1 MTTIDWIIIA
11 VFFVILLAIP
21 MLTARKGS
29 SSTKEFFLSG
39 RSMPWWLIGVSVMAA
54 STSTDS
60 ANLFTELIRK
70 DGMSGN
76 WAWWAFLLTGLMTVF
91 VYAKLWHRS
100 GVTTDVE
107 FYELRYSGKP
117 AAFLRALRA
126 VYLGFVFNLL
136 ILGSVVMA
144 GVKIGIILFGVSAT
158 TVVIVT
164 AVAGIIYAAFG
175 GVRGVI
181 YTDFYLFTV
190 IMVGAVVAAFYA
202 LGQPEVGGM
211 AGLVAK
217 LEAKGTLDF
226 FPKFTDMDTLMAVF
240 IMPVAMHWWT
250 VCKSGAE
257 PGGGSYIVQ
266 RILTAKNENHAI
278 GGMFFFSLA
287 HHAFRPFP
295 WYIVGLCS
303 ILVFPDITKAFPN
316 VPANYQGGDVAY
328 PAMLKLVPP
337 GWYGLVAASMAGALL
352 STVAALLSIYSTYL
366 VNDIYGRF
374 FRPKAS
380 GRELIWATR
389 GASVLLMVAACLIA
403 PFLQSAKSAF
413 DLMLLIGAG
422 TGPIFLLRWFWMR
435 INAWSEI
442 AGLVTGLVAA
452 VFLHIVWPILP
463 SVTFHLSSFTIHLFG
478 SPLQPWVKILWG
490 TIATTV
496 AWVAV
501 TLVTRPEP
509 AAVLE
514 KFRSTVR
521 ADGRDVGKGLVM
533 MTFAA
538 FACFGAMYATGAW
551 CYGWYLKATVVTLL
565 SALSGAVV
573 YVLFNHRKEPKC
585 Q

>member
-11 VFFVILLAIP
+11 AFFAILLAIP
-21 MLTARKGS
+21 VLTARKGS

-39 RSMPWWLIGVSVMAA
+39 RSMPWWLIGISVMAA

-60 ANLFTELIRK
+60 ANLFTEIIRK

-76 WAWWAFLLTGLMTVF
+76 WAWWAFMLTGLLTVF

-136 ILGSVVMA
+136 IMGAVILG
-144 GVKIGIILFGVSAT
+144 GVKIGVILFGVSPAT
-158 TVVIVT
+158 IYLVT
-164 AVAGIIYAAFG
+164 AVAGIVYAAFG

-190 IMVGAVVAAFYA
+190 IMVGAVAAAFYA
-202 LGQPEVGGM
+202 LGRPEVGGM
-211 AGLVAK
+211 AAMVAK
-217 LEAKGTLDF
+217 LDAQGTLDF
-226 FPKFTDMDTLMAVF
+226 FPKFSDTDTLMAAFV
-240 IMPVAMHWWT
+240 MPLAMHWWT

-278 GGMFFFSLA
+278 GGMLFFNLA

-303 ILVFPDITKAFPN
+303 ILVFPQLADIQKAFPH
-316 VPANYQGGDVAY
+316 VDPAYVRGDMAY
-328 PAMLKLVPP
+328 PAMLTFVPP
-337 GWYGLVAASMAGALL
+337 GWYGVVAASMAGALL
-352 STVAALLSIYSTYL
+352 STVAALLSIYSIYL

-374 FRPKAS
+374 MRPKAS

-403 PFLQSAKSAF
+403 PFLESAKTAF

-452 VFLHIVWPILP
+452 VFLHLVWP
-463 SVTFHLSSFTIHLFG
+463 HLFG

-496 AWVAV
+496 AWIAV
-501 TLVTRPEP
+501 TLLTKPEP

-514 KFRSTVR
+514 KFKATVR

-533 MTFAA
+533 MTLAA

-551 CYGWYLKATVVTLL
+551 CYGWYLKATIVTLL
-565 SALSGAVV
+565 SALAGVAV
-573 YVLFNHRKEPKC
+573 YTLFHYRQEKSNE
-585 Q
+585 

>member
-11 VFFVILLAIP
+11 AFFAILLAIP
-21 MLTARKGS
+21 VLTARKGS

-39 RSMPWWLIGVSVMAA
+39 RSMPWWLIGISVMAA

-60 ANLFTELIRK
+60 ANLFTEIIRK

-76 WAWWAFLLTGLMTVF
+76 WAWWAFMLTGLLTVF

-136 ILGSVVMA
+136 IMGAVILG
-144 GVKIGIILFGVSAT
+144 GVKIGVILFGVSPAT
-158 TVVIVT
+158 IYLVT
-164 AVAGIIYAAFG
+164 AVAGIVYAAFG

-190 IMVGAVVAAFYA
+190 IMVGAVAAAFYA
-202 LGQPEVGGM
+202 LGRPEVGGM
-211 AGLVAK
+211 AAMVAK
-217 LEAKGTLDF
+217 LDAQGTLDF
-226 FPKFTDMDTLMAVF
+226 FPKFSDTDTLMAAFV
-240 IMPVAMHWWT
+240 MPLAMHWWT

-278 GGMFFFSLA
+278 GGMLFFNLA

-303 ILVFPDITKAFPN
+303 ILVFPQLADIQKAFPH
-316 VPANYQGGDVAY
+316 VDPAYVRGDMAY
-328 PAMLKLVPP
+328 PAMLTFVPP
-337 GWYGLVAASMAGALL
+337 GWYGVVAASMAGALL

-374 FRPKAS
+374 MRPKAS

-403 PFLQSAKSAF
+403 PFLESAKTAF

-452 VFLHIVWPILP
+452 VFLHLVWP
-463 SVTFHLSSFTIHLFG
+463 HLFG

-496 AWVAV
+496 AWIAV
-501 TLVTRPEP
+501 TLLTKPEP
-509 AAVLE
+509 AAVLK
-514 KFRSTVR
+514 KFKATVR

-533 MTFAA
+533 MTLAA

-551 CYGWYLKATVVTLL
+551 CYGWYLKATIVTLL
-565 SALSGAVV
+565 SALAGVAV
-573 YVLFNHRKEPKC
+573 YMLFHYRQEKSNE
-585 Q
+585 

>member
-1 MTTIDWIIIA
+1 MQNIDWIIIA
-11 VFFVILLAIP
+11 VFFAILLAIP
-21 MLTARKGS
+21 MLTARKGA

-60 ANLFTELIRK
+60 ANLFTEIIRK

-158 TVVIVT
+158 TVVLVT
-164 AVAGIIYAAFG
+164 AVAGVIYAAFG

-181 YTDFYLFTV
+181 YTDFYLFAV
-190 IMVGAVVAAFYA
+190 IMIGAVVAAVYA

-217 LEAKGTLDF
+217 LEEKGTLDF

-374 FRPKAS
+374 FRPRAS
-380 GRELIWATR
+380 ERELIWATR
-389 GASVLLMVAACLIA
+389 GASVLLMAAACLIA

-452 VFLHIVWPILP
+452 VFLHIVWP
-463 SVTFHLSSFTIHLFG
+463 HLFG
-478 SPLQPWVKILWG
+478 APLQPWVKILWG

-496 AWVAV
+496 AWIAV
-501 TLVTRPEP
+501 TLITRPEP
-509 AAVLE
+509 TSVLE
-514 KFRSTVR
+514 RFRSTVR
-521 ADGRDVGKGLVM
+521 ADGRDVGKGLIM
-533 MTFAA
+533 MTLAA

-551 CYGWYLKATVVTLL
+551 CYGWYLKASIITLL
-565 SALSGAVV
+565 SALAGMSV
-573 YVLFNHRKEPKC
+573 YVLFHHKAKPAGVSS
-585 Q
+585 QDAPDAQQFVQ

>member
-1 MTTIDWIIIA
+1 MQNIDWIIIA
-11 VFFVILLAIP
+11 VFFAILLAIP
-21 MLTARKGS
+21 MLTARKGA

-60 ANLFTELIRK
+60 ANLFTEIIRK

-158 TVVIVT
+158 TVVLVT
-164 AVAGIIYAAFG
+164 AVAGVIYAAFG

-181 YTDFYLFTV
+181 YTDFYLFAV
-190 IMVGAVVAAFYA
+190 IMIGAVVAAVYA

-211 AGLVAK
+211 AGLVTK

-240 IMPVAMHWWT
+240 IMPLAMHWWT

-452 VFLHIVWPILP
+452 VFLHIVWP
-463 SVTFHLSSFTIHLFG
+463 HLFG
-478 SPLQPWVKILWG
+478 APLQPWVKILWG

-501 TLVTRPEP
+501 TLITKPEP

-533 MTFAA
+533 MTLAA

-551 CYGWYLKATVVTLL
+551 CYGWYLKASVVTLL
-565 SALSGAVV
+565 STLSGVAV
-573 YVLFNHRKEPKC
+573 YVLFNRKTSSVSRSPSSEEGS
-585 Q
+585 

>member
-60 ANLFTELIRK
+60 ANLFTEIIRK

-158 TVVIVT
+158 TVVLVT
-164 AVAGIIYAAFG
+164 AVAGVIYAAFG

-181 YTDFYLFTV
+181 YTDFYLFAV
-190 IMVGAVVAAFYA
+190 IMIGAVVAAVYA

-217 LEAKGTLDF
+217 LEGKGTLDF

-316 VPANYQGGDVAY
+316 VPANFQGGDVAY

-389 GASVLLMVAACLIA
+389 GASVLLMAAACLIA

-463 SVTFHLSSFTIHLFG
+463 SFTIHLSSFTIHLFG

-496 AWVAV
+496 AWVSV
-501 TLVTRPEP
+501 TLVTKPEP

-538 FACFGAMYATGAW
+538 FTCFGAMYATGAW
-551 CYGWYLKATVVTLL
+551 CYGWYLKAAVVTLL
-565 SALSGAVV
+565 SALSGAAV

>member
-1 MTTIDWIIIA
+1 MQNIDWVIIA
-11 VFFVILLAIP
+11 VFFAILLAIP
-21 MLTARKGS
+21 MLAARKGA

-60 ANLFTELIRK
+60 ANLFTEIIRK

-158 TVVIVT
+158 TVVLVT
-164 AVAGIIYAAFG
+164 AVAGVIYAAFG

-181 YTDFYLFTV
+181 YTDFYLFAV
-190 IMVGAVVAAFYA
+190 IMVGAVVAAVYA

-217 LEAKGTLDF
+217 LEEKGTLDF

-240 IMPVAMHWWT
+240 IMPLAMHWWT

-316 VPANYQGGDVAY
+316 VPANFQGGDVAY

-452 VFLHIVWPILP
+452 VFLHIVWP
-463 SVTFHLSSFTIHLFG
+463 HLFG
-478 SPLQPWVKILWG
+478 APLQPWVKILWG

-496 AWVAV
+496 AWIAV
-501 TLVTRPEP
+501 TLITRPEP
-509 AAVLE
+509 TAVLE

-521 ADGRDVGKGLVM
+521 ADGRDVGKGLIM
-533 MTFAA
+533 MTLAA

-551 CYGWYLKATVVTLL
+551 CYGWYLKATIVTLL
-565 SALSGAVV
+565 SALAGVAV
-573 YVLFNHRKEPKC
+573 YTLFHYRQEKSNE
-585 Q
+585 

>member
-1 MTTIDWIIIA
+1 MHSIDWIIIA

-21 MLTARKGS
+21 VLTARKGS

-60 ANLFTELIRK
+60 ANLFTEIIRK

-76 WAWWAFLLTGLMTVF
+76 WAWWAFLLTGLLTVF

-136 ILGSVVMA
+136 IMGAVILG
-144 GVKIGIILFGVSAT
+144 GVKIGVILFGVSPT
-158 TVVIVT
+158 TVYLVT
-164 AVAGIIYAAFG
+164 AVAGIVYAAFG

-190 IMVGAVVAAFYA
+190 IMVGAVAAAIYA
-202 LGQPEVGGM
+202 LGLPQVGGM
-211 AGLVAK
+211 EGLVAK
-217 LEAKGTLDF
+217 LEARGTLDF
-226 FPKFTDMDTLMAVF
+226 FPKFSDTDTLMAAF
-240 IMPVAMHWWT
+240 IMPLAMHWWT

-266 RILTAKNENHAI
+266 RILTAKSENHAL
-278 GGMFFFSLA
+278 GGMLFFSLA

-295 WYIVGLCS
+295 WYVVGLCS
-303 ILVFPDITKAFPN
+303 ILVFPQLADIQKAFPH
-316 VPANYQGGDVAY
+316 VDPAYVRGDMAY
-328 PAMLKLVPP
+328 PAMLTFVPP
-337 GWYGLVAASMAGALL
+337 GWYGVVAASMAGALL

-374 FRPKAS
+374 MRPKAS

-389 GASVLLMVAACLIA
+389 GASVLLMVASCLIA
-403 PFLQSAKSAF
+403 PFLESAKTAF

-452 VFLHIVWPILP
+452 VFLHLVWP
-463 SVTFHLSSFTIHLFG
+463 HLFG
-478 SPLQPWVKILWG
+478 APLQPWVKILWG

-496 AWVAV
+496 AWIAV
-501 TLVTRPEP
+501 TLFTKPEP
-509 AAVLE
+509 AAVIE
-514 KFRSTVR
+514 KFKTTVR

-533 MTFAA
+533 MTLAA

-551 CYGWYLKATVVTLL
+551 CYGWYLKATAVTIL
-565 SALSGAVV
+565 SVLAGVAV
-573 YVLFNHRKEPKC
+573 YWLFHRKGGAC
-585 Q
+585 ATQNMI

>member
-11 VFFVILLAIP
+11 IFFAILLAIP
-21 MLTARKGS
+21 AWTARKGS

-60 ANLFTELIRK
+60 ANLFTEIIRK

-158 TVVIVT
+158 TVVLVT
-164 AVAGIIYAAFG
+164 AVAGVIYAAFG

-181 YTDFYLFTV
+181 YTDFYLFAV
-190 IMVGAVVAAFYA
+190 IMIGAVVAAVYA

-211 AGLVAK
+211 AGLVTK

-240 IMPVAMHWWT
+240 IMPLAMHWWT

-316 VPANYQGGDVAY
+316 VPANFQGGDVAY

-389 GASVLLMVAACLIA
+389 GASVLLMAAACLIA

-452 VFLHIVWPILP
+452 VFLHIVWP
-463 SVTFHLSSFTIHLFG
+463 HLFG
-478 SPLQPWVKILWG
+478 APLQPWVKILWG
-490 TIATTV
+490 TIATTI
-496 AWVAV
+496 AWIAV
-501 TLVTRPEP
+501 TLLTKPEP

-521 ADGRDVGKGLVM
+521 ADGRDVGKGLIM
-533 MTFAA
+533 MTLAA
-538 FACFGAMYATGAW
+538 FTCFGAMYATGAW

-565 SALSGAVV
+565 SALAGAAV
-573 YVLFNHRKEPKC
+573 YWLFHHKPAAAWNVH
-585 Q
+585 

>member
-1 MTTIDWIIIA
+1 MHSIDWIIIA
-11 VFFVILLAIP
+11 VFFAILLAIP
-21 MLTARKGS
+21 VLTARKGS

-60 ANLFTELIRK
+60 ANLFTEIIRK

-158 TVVIVT
+158 TVVLVT
-164 AVAGIIYAAFG
+164 AVAGVIYAAFG

-181 YTDFYLFTV
+181 YTDFYLFAV
-190 IMVGAVVAAFYA
+190 IMIGAVVAAVYA

-337 GWYGLVAASMAGALL
+337 GWYGLW
-352 STVAALLSIYSTYL
+352 
-366 VNDIYGRF
+366 
-374 FRPKAS
+374 P
-380 GRELIWATR
+380 
-389 GASVLLMVAACLIA
+389 
-403 PFLQSAKSAF
+403 P
-413 DLMLLIGAG
+413 
-422 TGPIFLLRWFWMR
+422 RWR
-435 INAWSEI
+435 VRS
-442 AGLVTGLVAA
+442 
-452 VFLHIVWPILP
+452 
-463 SVTFHLSSFTIHLFG
+463 
-478 SPLQPWVKILWG
+478 SPLWRRCS
-490 TIATTV
+490 A
-496 AWVAV
+496 
-501 TLVTRPEP
+501 
-509 AAVLE
+509 
-514 KFRSTVR
+514 STPR
-521 ADGRDVGKGLVM
+521 
-533 MTFAA
+533 T
-538 FACFGAMYATGAW
+538 
-551 CYGWYLKATVVTLL
+551 
-565 SALSGAVV
+565 S
-573 YVLFNHRKEPKC
+573 
-585 Q
+585 

>member
-1 MTTIDWIIIA
+1 MTTIDWLIIA
-11 VFFVILLAIP
+11 VFFAILLAIP
-21 MLTARKGS
+21 MMTARKGA

-60 ANLFTELIRK
+60 ANLFTEIIRK

-158 TVVIVT
+158 TVVLVT
-164 AVAGIIYAAFG
+164 AVAGVIYAAFG

-181 YTDFYLFTV
+181 YTDFYLFAV
-190 IMVGAVVAAFYA
+190 IMIGAVVAAVYA

-217 LEAKGTLDF
+217 LEEKGTLDF

-374 FRPKAS
+374 FRPRAS

-435 INAWSEI
+435 INALSEI

-452 VFLHIVWPILP
+452 VFLHIVWPMI
-463 SVTFHLSSFTIHLFG
+463 FG

-501 TLVTRPEP
+501 TLITRPEP

-533 MTFAA
+533 MTLAA

-551 CYGWYLKATVVTLL
+551 CYGWYFKATIVTLL
-565 SALSGAVV
+565 SAFSGVAV
-573 YVLFNHRKEPKC
+573 YWLFHRKTDTLTRARE
-585 Q
+585 

>member
-1 MTTIDWIIIA
+1 MQNIDWIIIA
-11 VFFVILLAIP
+11 VFFAILLAIP
-21 MLTARKGS
+21 VLTARKGS

-60 ANLFTELIRK
+60 ANLFTEIIRK

-76 WAWWAFLLTGLMTVF
+76 WAWWAFMLTGLLTVF

-126 VYLGFVFNLL
+126 LYLGFVFNLL
-136 ILGSVVMA
+136 IMGAVILG
-144 GVKIGIILFGVSAT
+144 GVKIGVILFGVSPAT
-158 TVVIVT
+158 IYLVT
-164 AVAGIIYAAFG
+164 AVAGVVYAAFG

-190 IMVGAVVAAFYA
+190 IMVGAVAAAFYA
-202 LGQPEVGGM
+202 LGRPEVGGLAAM
-211 AGLVAK
+211 VAK
-217 LEAKGTLDF
+217 LEPQGTLDF
-226 FPKFTDMDTLMAVF
+226 FPKFSDTDTLMAAF
-240 IMPVAMHWWT
+240 IMPLAMHWWT

-266 RILTAKNENHAI
+266 RILTAKNENHAL
-278 GGMFFFSLA
+278 GGMLFFNLA

-303 ILVFPDITKAFPN
+303 ILVFPQLEDIQKAFPH
-316 VPANYQGGDVAY
+316 VDPAYVRGDMAY
-328 PAMLKLVPP
+328 PAMLTFVPP
-337 GWYGLVAASMAGALL
+337 GWYGVVAASMAGALL

-374 FRPKAS
+374 MRPNAS

-389 GASVLLMVAACLIA
+389 GASVLLMIAACLIA
-403 PFLQSAKSAF
+403 PFLESAKTAF

-452 VFLHIVWPILP
+452 VFLHLVWP
-463 SVTFHLSSFTIHLFG
+463 HLFG
-478 SPLQPWVKILWG
+478 APLQPWVKIFWG

-496 AWVAV
+496 VWIAV
-501 TLVTRPEP
+501 TLLTKPEP
-509 AAVLE
+509 TAVLE
-514 KFRSTVR
+514 RFKATVR
-521 ADGRDVGKGLVM
+521 ADGRDVGKGLIM
-533 MTFAA
+533 MTLAA

-551 CYGWYLKATVVTLL
+551 CYGWYLKASAVTFL
-565 SALSGAVV
+565 SALAGVAV
-573 YVLFNHRKEPKC
+573 YKLFHYRQENTNE
-585 Q
+585 

>member
-1 MTTIDWIIIA
+1 MQNIDWIIIA
-11 VFFVILLAIP
+11 VFFAILLAIP
-21 MLTARKGS
+21 MLTARKGA

-60 ANLFTELIRK
+60 ANLFTEIIRK

-158 TVVIVT
+158 TVVLVT
-164 AVAGIIYAAFG
+164 AVAGVIYAAFG

-181 YTDFYLFTV
+181 YTDFYLFAV
-190 IMVGAVVAAFYA
+190 IMIGAMVAAFYA

-211 AGLVAK
+211 AGLVTK

-374 FRPKAS
+374 MRPKAS

-452 VFLHIVWPILP
+452 VFLHIVWPMI
-463 SVTFHLSSFTIHLFG
+463 FG

-501 TLVTRPEP
+501 TLITKPEP

-533 MTFAA
+533 MTLAA

-551 CYGWYLKATVVTLL
+551 CYGWYLKASVVTLL
-565 SALSGAVV
+565 STLSGVAV
-573 YVLFNHRKEPKC
+573 YWLFHRRVDTLTRAKE
-585 Q
+585 

>member
-1 MTTIDWIIIA
+1 
-11 VFFVILLAIP
+11 
-21 MLTARKGS
+21 
-29 SSTKEFFLSG
+29 
-39 RSMPWWLIGVSVMAA
+39 
-54 STSTDS
+54 
-60 ANLFTELIRK
+60 
-70 DGMSGN
+70 
-76 WAWWAFLLTGLMTVF
+76 
-91 VYAKLWHRS
+91 
-100 GVTTDVE
+100 
-107 FYELRYSGKP
+107 
-117 AAFLRALRA
+117 
-126 VYLGFVFNLL
+126 
-136 ILGSVVMA
+136 MA

-316 VPANYQGGDVAY
+316 VPANFQGGDVAY

-337 GWYGLVAASMAGALL
+337 GWYGVVAASMAGALL
-352 STVAALLSIYSTYL
+352 SKQNIEISDRAQMNFPSVALAVGYRENRLVLLEKSVFEGLAIAPSGTVERDSSAKLLDSTQALLPFCM
-366 VNDIYGRF
+366 D
-374 FRPKAS
+374 
-380 GRELIWATR
+380 TR
-389 GASVLLMVAACLIA
+389 NV
-403 PFLQSAKSAF
+403 
-413 DLMLLIGAG
+413 
-422 TGPIFLLRWFWMR
+422 
-435 INAWSEI
+435 
-442 AGLVTGLVAA
+442 
-452 VFLHIVWPILP
+452 VFSRRRL
-463 SVTFHLSSFTIHLFG
+463 
-478 SPLQPWVKILWG
+478 
-490 TIATTV
+490 
-496 AWVAV
+496 
-501 TLVTRPEP
+501 
-509 AAVLE
+509 
-514 KFRSTVR
+514 
-521 ADGRDVGKGLVM
+521 
-533 MTFAA
+533 
-538 FACFGAMYATGAW
+538 
-551 CYGWYLKATVVTLL
+551 
-565 SALSGAVV
+565 
-573 YVLFNHRKEPKC
+573 
-585 Q
+585 

>member
-1 MTTIDWIIIA
+1 MQNIDWIIIA
-11 VFFVILLAIP
+11 VFFAILLAIP
-21 MLTARKGS
+21 MLTARKGA

-60 ANLFTELIRK
+60 ANLFTEIIRK

-158 TVVIVT
+158 TVVLVT
-164 AVAGIIYAAFG
+164 AVAGVIYAAFG

-181 YTDFYLFTV
+181 YTDFYLFAV
-190 IMVGAVVAAFYA
+190 IMIGAVVAAFYA

-211 AGLVAK
+211 AGLVTK

-240 IMPVAMHWWT
+240 IMPLAMHWWT

-452 VFLHIVWPILP
+452 VFLHIVWPMI
-463 SVTFHLSSFTIHLFG
+463 FG

-501 TLVTRPEP
+501 TLITKPEP

-533 MTFAA
+533 MTLAA

-551 CYGWYLKATVVTLL
+551 CYGWYLKASVVTLL
-565 SALSGAVV
+565 STLSGVAV
-573 YVLFNHRKEPKC
+573 YVLFNRKTSSVSRSPSSEEGS
-585 Q
+585 

>member
-11 VFFVILLAIP
+11 IFFAILLAIP
-21 MLTARKGS
+21 AWTARKGS

-60 ANLFTELIRK
+60 ANLFTEIIRK

-76 WAWWAFLLTGLMTVF
+76 WAWWAFLLTGLLTVF

-136 ILGSVVMA
+136 IMGAVILG
-144 GVKIGIILFGVSAT
+144 GVKIGVILFGVSPAT
-158 TVVIVT
+158 IYLVT
-164 AVAGIIYAAFG
+164 AVAGVVYAAFG

-190 IMVGAVVAAFYA
+190 IMVGAVAAAFYA
-202 LGQPEVGGM
+202 LGRPEVGGLAAM
-211 AGLVAK
+211 VAK
-217 LEAKGTLDF
+217 LEPRGTLDF
-226 FPKFTDMDTLMAVF
+226 FPKFSDTDTLMAAF
-240 IMPVAMHWWT
+240 IMPLAMHWWT

-278 GGMFFFSLA
+278 GGMLFFNLA

-303 ILVFPDITKAFPN
+303 ILVFPQLADIQKAFPH
-316 VPANYQGGDVAY
+316 VDPAYVRGDMAY
-328 PAMLKLVPP
+328 PAMLTFVPP
-337 GWYGLVAASMAGALL
+337 GWYGVVAASMAGALL

-374 FRPKAS
+374 IRPKAS

-389 GASVLLMVAACLIA
+389 GASVILMVAACLIA
-403 PFLQSAKSAF
+403 PFLESAKTAF

-452 VFLHIVWPILP
+452 VFLHLVWPR
-463 SVTFHLSSFTIHLFG
+463 LFG
-478 SPLQPWVKILWG
+478 APLQPWVKILWG

-501 TLVTRPEP
+501 TLLTKPEP

-514 KFRSTVR
+514 RFKATVR

-533 MTFAA
+533 MTLAA

-551 CYGWYLKATVVTLL
+551 CYGWYLKAAVVTIL
-565 SALSGAVV
+565 STLAGAAV
-573 YVLFNHRKEPKC
+573 YWLFHRKGQQPLGMSK
-585 Q
+585 

>member
-1 MTTIDWIIIA
+1 MTTLDWIIIA
-11 VFFVILLAIP
+11 VFFAILLAIP
-21 MLTARKGS
+21 VLTARKGS

-60 ANLFTELIRK
+60 ANLFTEIIRK

-76 WAWWAFLLTGLMTVF
+76 WAWWAFMLTGLLTVF

-126 VYLGFVFNLL
+126 LYLGFVFNLL
-136 ILGSVVMA
+136 IMGAVILG
-144 GVKIGIILFGVSAT
+144 GVKIGVILFGVSPT
-158 TVVIVT
+158 TIYLVT
-164 AVAGIIYAAFG
+164 AVAGVVYAAFG

-190 IMVGAVVAAFYA
+190 IMVGAVAAAFYA
-202 LGQPEVGGM
+202 LGRPEVGGLAAM
-211 AGLVAK
+211 VAK
-217 LEAKGTLDF
+217 LEPQGTLDF
-226 FPKFTDMDTLMAVF
+226 FPKFSDTDTLMAAF
-240 IMPVAMHWWT
+240 IMPLAMHWWT

-266 RILTAKNENHAI
+266 RILTAKNENHAL
-278 GGMFFFSLA
+278 GGMLFFNLA

-303 ILVFPDITKAFPN
+303 ILVFPQLADIQKAFPH
-316 VPANYQGGDVAY
+316 VDPAYVRGDMAY
-328 PAMLKLVPP
+328 PAMLTFVPP
-337 GWYGLVAASMAGALL
+337 GWYGVVAASMAGALL

-374 FRPKAS
+374 IRPKAS

-389 GASVLLMVAACLIA
+389 GASVLLMVASCLIA
-403 PFLQSAKSAF
+403 PFLESAKTAF

-452 VFLHIVWPILP
+452 VFLHLVWP
-463 SVTFHLSSFTIHLFG
+463 HLFG
-478 SPLQPWVKILWG
+478 APLQPWVKIFWG

-496 AWVAV
+496 AWIAV
-501 TLVTRPEP
+501 TLLTKPEP

-521 ADGRDVGKGLVM
+521 ADGRDVGKGLIM
-533 MTFAA
+533 MTLAA

-551 CYGWYLKATVVTLL
+551 CYGWYLKATIVTLL
-565 SALSGAVV
+565 SALAGVAV
-573 YVLFNHRKEPKC
+573 YKLFHYRLENTNE
-585 Q
+585 